1 MLDVPKNHPHG
12 KSAIET
18 RVHLTYSLLFL
29 INIIETFS
37 ISLDGD

>member
-1 MLDVPKNHPHG
+1 MLEAPKNHPYG
-12 KSAIET
+12 KSAIEP
-18 RVHLTYSLLFL
+18 RAYLTYSLLIL